1 MKSILT
7 KTLSAIPPFVQ
18 KHKGILMGSATLFL
32 ILYSSESVAS
42 ALEQQLDKINTL
54 AQGKFLKVGLGVGTV
69 IGATMAIVKGS
80 VALAG
85 AIIGIAI
92 ALSYFLGWVQSDRF
106 IHAIG

>member
-1 MKSILT
+1 M
-7 KTLSAIPPFVQ
+7 IPPVIALLATFIQ
-18 KHKGILMGSATLFL
+18 RYKGMIMGGVVLCVWFWSSDAT
-32 ILYSSESVAS
+32 AT
-42 ALEQQLDKINTL
+42 ALEQQLDRINAL

-69 IGATMAIVKGS
+69 IGAVMAIVKGS

-106 IHAIG
+106 IQSI